1 MSGSN
6 RHVPPSKEQHDRNR
20 DRPHRDP
27 RGVRGLAPG
36 RERRDPVRCAGS
48 GRLPDARAGRQGV
61 QVQGRQQPGHVL
73 EPGVRLQ
80 AERRHL
86 ASSARASGRTDS
98 DGAAADC

>member
-6 RHVPPSKEQHDRNR
+6 RHVPPSKEQHERNR

-36 RERRDPVRCAGS
+36 RQRRDPVRGAGS
-48 GRLPDARAGRQGV
+48 DRLPDAAPGGQGNEV
-61 QVQGRQQPGHVL
+61 PGRQQPGHIL
-73 EPGVRLQ
+73 EPGLRLQ

-86 ASSARASGRTDS
+86 ASSARTSGRTDP
-98 DGAAADC
+98 DGAAADR